1 MSRTQPPEPVNMT
14 LFGRKV
20 FVDWL
25 HWGSWDSFILDYP
38 SGDNP
43 VIKWRWEREDID
55 VEEKAENADS
65 HQELEEMR
73 TDCPMEP

>member
-1 MSRTQPPEPVNMT
+1 M
-14 LFGRKV
+14 
-20 FVDWL
+20 
-25 HWGSWDSFILDYP
+25 DYP
-38 SGDNP
+38 GGDHP